1 MSVSVSTS
9 SVVPSLSLDF
19 INSKSL
25 DPRIAFSRNSVAT
38 RTNQFGLL
46 ENVSANQPRLDYD
59 PVTLTPRG
67 LLIEESRTNRLIY
80 SSQFDNPAWVKTNNP
95 IVSSNVAV
103 APNSSFSAYSIQAS
117 ASGTFQYISQTIA
130 VSANSTI
137 TASIYVKKQTT
148 ETLYGGFAIDFQGGT
163 RRTAYIGV
171 NAITGAVANL
181 TTATLTAYAYAID
194 SGAYWR
200 IIVIA
205 TDNGSNTSCGFL
217 YYANLSTD
225 NVQTNG
231 STGGVS
237 SPKIIWGAQLEV
249 AAFPTSYIPSTE
261 TFTGRTSAATFM
273 GSNGL
278 IQTASSGVARYQ
290 YNPLNLA
297 AAPFLLLEP
306 TATNLITYSEDF
318 ANAYWSKSQNVTVTS
333 NDTTAPDGTTTA
345 DRIVI
350 SAATAISGPYN
361 TIGTISGLHTQS
373 WYVKQAATVQYV
385 QLLWTSVG
393 VSSDYANFDLQTGTL
408 TGGTYTDARIQYVGN
423 GWFRISL
430 TSTLAA
436 VAGGCWIT
444 AINTSTAVRGA
455 PYPGTGAESFFAWG
469 VQVETGNYATSY
481 MPTTGSTFAR
491 AADTSTST
499 TTNRALETATI
510 TNLYPWF
517 NAQEGTLFAET
528 MIANSQYSNGYRY
541 PGSAS
546 LDTNNANCIHIFYAI
561 NQSLSMR
568 TISSEIF
575 FGNDGSGA
583 QFVNSSPITI
593 SDNSINKQTVMYKL
607 NDANG
612 SGNGVSGTTDTNIV
626 VPQVNKLRIGDL
638 RGGGSPLNGWVRE
651 VAYYSTRL
659 TETQA
664 NSLTM

>member
-59 PVTLTPRG
+59 PVTLAPRG
-67 LLIEESRTNRLIY
+67 LLIEESRTNLLSY
-80 SSQFDNPAWVKTNNP
+80 SSQFDNAAWSKSNAI
-95 IVSSNVAV
+95 IVPNVVV
-103 APNSSFSAYSIQAS
+103 APDGS
-117 ASGTFQYISQTIA
+117 
-130 VSANSTI
+130 I
-137 TASIYVKKQTT
+137 TASKIIESSGVTRGNISQSTVSVGQTLSVYAKAAEWT
-148 ETLYGGFAIDFQGGT
+148 HIAIGSSN
-163 RRTAYIGV
+163 
-171 NAITGAVANL
+171 NAGLWAVA
-181 TTATLTAYAYAID
+181 T
-194 SGAYWR
+194 
-200 IIVIA
+200 
-205 TDNGSNTSCGFL
+205 F
-217 YYANLSTD
+217 NLSTGTIAGGASYGA
-225 NVQTNG
+225 NTYSNALIVSVGNGWYRCSVQITAVTSTSAAVIMPFNQSGDPVNPVPTLNG
-231 STGGVS
+231 NGTSGVY
-237 SPKIIWGAQLEV
+237 IWGAQLEV
-249 AAFPTSYIPSTE
+249 GAFPTSYIPSTE
-261 TFTGRTSAATFM
+261 TFTGRTSTATFI

-306 TATNLITYSEDF
+306 TATNLITYSEQFD
-318 ANAYWSKSQNVTVTS
+318 NAAWNKISLNTSGTPAWTNVAV
-333 NDTTAPDGTTTA
+333 APDGTTTA
-345 DRIVI
+345 EKIIPTITD
-350 SAATAISGPYN
+350 SG
-361 TIGTISGLHTQS
+361 
-373 WYVKQAATVQYV
+373 YV
-385 QLLWTSVG
+385 QQSINTTTGVVYTMSCFVKAAEMTTVALGIGNAFGDTSMRV
-393 VSSDYANFDLQTGTL
+393 DLTTGQVTTL
-408 TGGTYTDARIQYVGN
+408 PTNSLGYFSTYIGN
-423 GWFRISL
+423 GWFRIGFTKAS
-430 TSTLAA
+430 S
-436 VAGGCWIT
+436 
-444 AINTSTAVRGA
+444 
-455 PYPGTGAESFFAWG
+455 GTGASGFYCFAIGTANSSNGIFIWG
-469 VQVETGNYATSY
+469 AQVETGNYATSY
-481 MPTTGSTFAR
+481 MPTTASTFAR
-491 AADTSTST
+491 STDTSTST

-510 TNLYPWF
+510 TNMYPWF

-528 MIANSQYSNGYRY
+528 MIANSQYSNNYRY

-568 TISSEIF
+568 NISSEIF

-651 VAYYSTRL
+651 VTYYSTRL

-664 NSLTM
+664 NSLTT